1 LWFKRRR
8 RAMRMDVR
16 LLEADMDEIQDVLD
30 ASVNAGMVEV
40 IREAVR
46 ALSSNG
52 EGVSDRHV
60 LQAFADNVRDILGE
74 GGS

>member
-1 LWFKRRR
+1 
-8 RAMRMDVR
+8 MDVR

-46 ALSSNG
+46 ALSGQDDTLS
-52 EGVSDRHV
+52 ELR
-60 LQAFADNVRDILGE
+60 AFADNVRDILGE
-74 GGS
+74 GS